1 MDYLEMSLEQSYVP
15 KRKTEKFF
23 LSSFIFLVGLLSMR
37 GMGPPP
43 HRSDDGGYENDTQH
57 YEATKLH
64 QENS

>member
-1 MDYLEMSLEQSYVP
+1 M
-15 KRKTEKFF
+15 KTEKLC

-57 YEATKLH
+57 YEATKLQ

>member
-1 MDYLEMSLEQSYVP
+1 MFQKGKLKSSG
-15 KRKTEKFF
+15 
-23 LSSFIFLVGLLSMR
+23 LSSFVFLVGLLSMR

-57 YEATKLH
+57 YEATKLQ